1 MLHWWRVNGN
11 PVRESHPCT
20 QESTKSTRP
29 DGARG
34 RMYRFWSLRH
44 DPTGNQPT
52 GKSKPAMTRE
62 IETTHDP
69 TGNRNHPS
77 SFGGAW
83 SANSNMELAT
93 WLECPQYSLRLN
105 YMHISSPQPDGQS
118 DFAPSE
124 MLKNIVKESI
134 HFQHLSASCQY
145 FSTFEEDLACCSPA
159 ELLLHVV
166 HIL

>member
-1 MLHWWRVNGN
+1 
-11 PVRESHPCT
+11 
-20 QESTKSTRP
+20 
-29 DGARG
+29 
-34 RMYRFWSLRH
+34 
-44 DPTGNQPT
+44 
-52 GKSKPAMTRE
+52 
-62 IETTHDP
+62 
-69 TGNRNHPS
+69 
-77 SFGGAW
+77 
-83 SANSNMELAT
+83 MELAT

-166 HIL
+166 HILLTIFMQLNISHFYRAQLCLEQQLLYTKSQRVYV